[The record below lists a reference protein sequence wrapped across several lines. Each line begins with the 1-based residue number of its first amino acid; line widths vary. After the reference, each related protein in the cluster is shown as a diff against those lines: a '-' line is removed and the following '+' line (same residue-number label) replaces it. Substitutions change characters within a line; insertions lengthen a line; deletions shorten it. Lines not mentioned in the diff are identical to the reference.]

1 VEVNSI
7 PEQTQEAV
15 SQLDSADLVVGVLV
29 ELDHQAILTLC
40 ESLSGLPG
48 SPRIMVLQS
57 STASASSAATEKSQE
72 KPQEPPR
79 TVDAETFPPAPSSL
93 SLVPWSSMV
102 SDPAVAP
109 QRGISAAAQSLF
121 EVSEK
126 LQARAC
132 CLVASQ
138 IEGATPAWVSRLAQP
153 LLEAD
158 FDLVLP
164 YYPLHKLQGLLNS
177 SILYPLTRAL
187 YGKRIHNPL
196 GPDVGVSRKLSQKV
210 LGAIRNAKAGQSS
223 AHPLAS
229 LAPSA
234 VCDNLAICQVHVGA
248 RSYPPIDWTNTST
261 LLAQV
266 LGPIFLNMEK
276 NAACW
281 QRIRGSVPVATR
293 GEFTSLSQETD
304 TLDMNRMVET
314 FKLGV
319 RDLQEIWGLVLPT
332 ATLFELRTLS
342 RLTPENVEMPDELWA
357 RIVYDFALAHR
368 LRTINRDHLLRSMTP
383 LYLAWVSSY
392 ARELESAKATT
403 IDQRLERLAQA
414 FEAAKPYLLSRWRWP
429 DRFNP

>member
-1 VEVNSI
+1 MVEVNSI
-7 PEQTQEAV
+7 PEQAQTQETPGA
-15 SQLDSADLVVGVLV
+15 QIDNADLVVGVIA
-29 ELDHQAILTLC
+29 EFDQNSINTLC
-40 ESLSGLPG
+40 DSLRALPS
-48 SPRIMVLQS
+48 SPRIVVLQS
-57 STASASSAATEKSQE
+57 SIPGTAPVEQPKIVEVGTPPSAPTGL
-72 KPQEPPR
+72 
-79 TVDAETFPPAPSSL
+79 T
-93 SLVPWSSMV
+93 LVPWSSML
-102 SDPAVAP
+102 SDPAMAP
-109 QRGISAAAQSLF
+109 QRSISAAAQSLF

-126 LQARAC
+126 LEARAC
-132 CLVASQ
+132 CLVASH
-138 IEGATPAWVSRLAQP
+138 IEGTTPEWVSKLAQP

-164 YYPLHKLQGLLNS
+164 YYPLRKLQGLVNS

-187 YGKRIHNPL
+187 YGRRIHNPL
-196 GPDVGVSRKLSQKV
+196 GPDVGVSRKLSQKI
-210 LGAIRNAKAGQSS
+210 LAAIRNAKTGNNA

-234 VCDNLAICQVHVGA
+234 VCDNLQICQVRVGA

-276 NAACW
+276 NAQCW
-281 QRIRGSVPVATR
+281 QRIRGSASVPSR
-293 GEFTSLSQETD
+293 GEPISLAQETEA
-304 TLDMNRMVET
+304 LDMNRMVET

-319 RDLQEIWGLVLPT
+319 RDLQEIWGLVLPP

-342 RLTPENVEMPDELWA
+342 RLTPENVDMPDELWA

-392 ARELESAKATT
+392 ARELESARATT
-403 IDQRLERLAQA
+403 VEQRLERLSLA